1 MKELLNFD
9 WLLRVKKSD
18 PFFILII
25 FQPLYIIWIY
35 KVGRLGEKMLIRKRN
50 WLFSLSCFW
59 VLISI
64 FLFIIILEN
73 KDLLNYLGNY
83 KELSIY
89 IFGWS
94 LCAFWLY
101 ATLYVTAITIKLDE
115 LRDEN
120 YHPLLV
126 HKIYRFFLLIY
137 WIIGLFTLQSRINES
152 YDSFIKS

>member
-83 KELSIY
+83 KEDLFLVFGKESKGLPESITSQNKEQLY
-89 IFGWS
+89 KIPLYSQHIRS
-94 LCAFWLY
+94 LNLANAVSVVVYEGLRN
-101 ATLYVTAITIKLDE
+101 IK
-115 LRDEN
+115 
-120 YHPLLV
+120 
-126 HKIYRFFLLIY
+126 I
-137 WIIGLFTLQSRINES
+137 
-152 YDSFIKS
+152 